1 VHLQTHQIDTF
12 NISIILLL
20 ALSGQGGI
28 LLKENVETVMNEK
41 DIARAIIRLSHEI
54 LEKNSG
60 AESLV
65 LIGILSRG
73 ADIAK
78 RIAAKIKEVE
88 DVDVP
93 VGLMDI
99 NLYRD
104 DIHTMLDQPVI
115 QRTEI
120 LFDVVDRNLIL
131 VDDVLY
137 TGRTI
142 RAALDQIIDFGR
154 PRSIQLAVLVDRG
167 HRELPI
173 RPDYVG
179 KNIPTQKDD
188 RVLVR
193 LKEKDGKEMVIVVKS
208 GMRKPVPQFIGVKKE
223 RKKGGK
229 K

>member
-1 VHLQTHQIDTF
+1 MT
-12 NISIILLL
+12 
-20 ALSGQGGI
+20 
-28 LLKENVETVMNEK
+28 KEKIETLMDEK
-41 DIARAIIRLSHEI
+41 DIARAIIRISHEI

-60 AESLV
+60 AETLV
-65 LIGILSRG
+65 LIGILNRG

-78 RIAAKIKEVE
+78 RVADKIKEIEGIV
-88 DVDVP
+88 VP

-104 DIHTMLDQPVI
+104 DVHCKLDQPVI

-120 LFDVVDRNLIL
+120 LFDVVDRNVIL
-131 VDDVLY
+131 VDDVLF

-154 PRSIQLAVLVDRG
+154 PRSIQLAVLIDRG

-173 RPDYVG
+173 RPDFVG
-179 KNIPTQKDD
+179 KNIPTSKDD

-193 LKEKDGKEMVIVVKS
+193 LMEKDGQEIVVVAKS
-208 GMRKPVPQFIGVKKE
+208 GMKKSPSE
-223 RKKGGK
+223 IKKALKSGKKGGK